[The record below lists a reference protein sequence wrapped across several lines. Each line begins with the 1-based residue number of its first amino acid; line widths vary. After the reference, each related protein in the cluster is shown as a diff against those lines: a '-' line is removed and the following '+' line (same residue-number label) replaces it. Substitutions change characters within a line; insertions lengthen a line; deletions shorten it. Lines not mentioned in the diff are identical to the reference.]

1 MREAVLSVDRAIPIT
16 QVQTLEDV
24 VAGTVAGP
32 RFVTIL
38 LGIFATLALGLAA
51 IGVYGVISYTVAQ
64 RTQEIGVRM
73 ALGAG
78 SARVLRLVLKQG
90 VSMALIGIAIGV
102 GGALIA
108 TRLLTGI
115 LYGVSATDPVT
126 FVGVAV
132 FFTGVAI
139 LARTYPPGRRVRS
152 SRWSLCGP
160 SNKKSAGGDR

>member
-1 MREAVLSVDRAIPIT
+1 MGHSEKVLSVVLAQISALRKVLPEEPVGI
-16 QVQTLEDV
+16 LV
-24 VAGTVAGP
+24 VAP
-32 RFVTIL
+32 L
-38 LGIFATLALGLAA
+38 PWALGLAA

-139 LARTYPPGRRVRS
+139 LASYLPARKASTIEPIVALRS
-152 SRWSLCGP
+152 E
-160 SNKKSAGGDR
+160 